1 MLKAFKAVA
10 GIACLVALL
19 ASVNLWGQGI
29 FATLTG
35 VVSDPSGAMV
45 NGAKVTLVDATSGS
59 ARETVTNSDGYFTFA
74 SVAVGKYNVSVEAQ
88 GFQTYKADGITL
100 GGSEK
105 RNLNVSL
112 LVGSTSQTV
121 EVSADVTPLVTTDS
135 AEKSFTLETKELQNL
150 VQVGSDAAEYIK
162 VMPGFAVQNGTSNKA
177 NYSGEVIGINAN
189 GDAGSQ
195 SPLNNASTYNGLP
208 SNSLDITMDGAHVA
222 DPGCNCDTPVNPN
235 SDFLQEFRVL
245 AGNFSAENQ
254 KGPIVITSVTKSG
267 GQKLHGSGF
276 FSARNYELNAND
288 WLNNFNN
295 SPKPAN
301 KYYYPGGA
309 IGGKV
314 PHTHDKL
321 FFFAGFE
328 YFYQVLDTGLLRA
341 TVPTANMLTGNFS
354 TSELAKIQYA
364 DPGSQTYKT
373 AAGGPAGTACPGTAV
388 KPDTTKGE
396 QPYLPCLNP
405 AAMAAFGFTQDTG
418 DLGWSG
424 NIPSN
429 YLNQH
434 MVALMGLYPKA
445 NADPQQTQG
454 YNYVQSEIFNQNNT
468 QFDTREDYNISD
480 TTKLFV
486 RYNYQKETQQ
496 FPVGLWWRN
505 GAQVP
510 YPTAIEGK
518 NRSQSISGSLT
529 HVFSPT
535 MTNETVVAYTLVK
548 FPNVFANPKAVDRT
562 QVGFNVQGLFNNGVT
577 QIPSFGSFGGETA
590 LVFNPGGFE
599 AGGAASGLYANK
611 YMPEISDTLTKVV
624 KMHTLKVGFF
634 WEWIRNAQPANNDTN
649 GQFQFVSGGS
659 NPLYSTGDA
668 YADEVLGIASHYDEA
683 TKNRI
688 NDIAYNTYEFFVQDD
703 WKASKRLTIN
713 AGLRM
718 SHIQPWYDRLGYGFA
733 IFNQNA
739 YTQGGGASCTGAP
752 TFCGY
757 QWHSQTGSV
766 PLGGYPTRSL
776 FYSPRLGAAYNL
788 FGDGKTVIR
797 GGWGRYYFHV
807 GQFTSGLDAS
817 AGVKSIG
824 YDKQVSTNSS
834 TTNPT
839 TQPIL
844 VDPLNAQMAALA
856 PWNGASS
863 NVGISDFASQSW
875 FSATPSGPSAVDG
888 KDDQMGYTDT
898 WNLTISRQLPWSS
911 MFEASYIGNRSR
923 DLASGGNG
931 GSVGINTLNINAVPL
946 GDMLASNNE
955 GADPN
960 SLNSGAFRPI
970 QGYGDL
976 NVTTNNG
983 FANYHGLQ
991 AIWARTRGRYTINLN
1006 YTFSK
1011 AEQILG
1017 TSGGNLIDQFD
1028 VNRNFGVAPNNRK
1041 HLFNAVYSVELPKAN
1056 INKYAGGI
1064 INGWQLTGIV
1074 QMQSGPNLTGFQNQN
1089 FGMGYKGSNG
1099 ANLSNAVIPV
1109 PGVDCSNPADP
1120 NFSECHAIS
1129 NVSLLGTP
1137 NIQLN
1142 PMLTC
1147 NPASGL
1153 KSHQYINGNCFAA
1166 PSQVGQNGPI
1176 VLPAIYGPSY
1186 FNWDMGLF
1194 KNFNITESQ
1203 RLQFRFNL
1211 YNWMNHPLWSFNGG
1225 NLSLTYNQDTSANNY
1240 TMTQQN
1246 STFGYTTQKQGHRII
1261 EMGVKYY
1268 F

>member
-1 MLKAFKAVA
+1 MSKISKLAVVVCVFA
-10 GIACLVALL
+10 LVSAN
-19 ASVNLWGQGI
+19 AWGQGI

-35 VVSDPSGAMV
+35 VVSDPSHAV
-45 NGAKVTLVDATSGS
+45 VKGAKVTLTDAGSGS
-59 ARETVTNSDGYFTFA
+59 ARETVTNDDGYFTFA
-74 SVAVGKYNVSVEAQ
+74 SVAVGKYNLSIEAQ
-88 GFQTYKADGITL
+88 GFQSYKADGIAL
-100 GGSEK
+100 GGAEK
-105 RNLNVSL
+105 RNLNVVLS
-112 LVGSTSQTV
+112 VGATSQTV
-121 EVSADVTPLVTTDS
+121 EVSAEIAPLVTTDS
-135 AEKSFTLETKELQNL
+135 PEKSYTLEAKELQNL

-276 FSARNYELNAND
+276 FSARNFKLNAND

-295 SPKPAN
+295 QPKPAN
-301 KYYYPGGA
+301 KYYYPGGT

-314 PHTHDKL
+314 PKTHGKL

-328 YFYQVLDTGLLRA
+328 YYYQVLDTGLLRA
-341 TVPTANMLTGNFS
+341 TVPTANMLNGNFS
-354 TSELAKIQYA
+354 TSELEKIGWK
-364 DPGSQTYKT
+364 DSTHFFNT
-373 AAGGPAGTACPGTAV
+373 ASGNPVGTACPGTSVTA
-388 KPDTTKGE
+388 KN
-396 QPYLPCLNP
+396 YLPCLNQDSLN
-405 AAMAAFGFTQDTG
+405 AFGATPDGSGGYNVQIPPA
-418 DLGWSG
+418 DL
-424 NIPSN
+424 NAN
-429 YLNQH
+429 ML
-434 MVALMGLYPKA
+434 ALMKLYPTA
-445 NADPQQTQG
+445 NADPNATQG

-480 TTKLFV
+480 STKLFV

-518 NRSQSISGSLT
+518 NRSQSVSGSLT

-548 FPNVFANPKAVDRT
+548 FPNVFADPAKVNRSN
-562 QVGFNVQGLFNNGVT
+562 VGYNVQGIFNNGVS
-577 QIPSFGSFGGETA
+577 QIPSFGSFGSETA

-599 AGGAASGLYANK
+599 AGGASQGLYANK
-611 YMPEISDTLTKVV
+611 YMPEISDTLTKVIRT
-624 KMHTLKVGFF
+624 HTLKAGFF

-649 GQFQFVSGGS
+649 GLLQFVSGS
-659 NPLYSTGDA
+659 NSLYSTGDS
-668 YADEVLGIASHYDEA
+668 YADEVLGISSDYTET
-683 TKNRI
+683 TKNRL

-703 WKASKRLTIN
+703 WKATKRLTVN
-713 AGLRM
+713 LGVRF
-718 SHIQPWYDRLGYGFA
+718 SHIQPWYDRLGFGFST
-733 IFNQNA
+733 FNLNA
-739 YTQGGGASCTGAP
+739 YTAGGGATCTGAP

-757 QWHSQTGSV
+757 QWHSMDSSV

-776 FYSPRLGAAYNL
+776 FYQPRLGAAYDL
-788 FGDGKTVIR
+788 FGDGKTVLR

-807 GQFTSGLDAS
+807 GQFTNGLDAS
-817 AGVKSIG
+817 AGVK
-824 YDKQVSTNSS
+824 
-834 TTNPT
+834 TTEYSNGQISESKT
-839 TQPIL
+839 TSQPIL
-844 VDPLNAQMAALA
+844 VNPLPAALA
-856 PWNGASS
+856 TKAPWSNAAS
-863 NVGISDFASQSW
+863 NVGISDVSGQSW
-875 FSATPSGPSAVDG
+875 FSATPSSPSAVDG
-888 KDDQMGYTDT
+888 SDDQMGYTDT
-898 WNLTISRQLPWSS
+898 WNLTVSHQLPWSS
-911 MFEASYIGNRSR
+911 LFEVSYIGNRSR
-923 DLASGGNG
+923 NLASGGNG
-931 GSVGINTLNINAVPL
+931 GSVGFNTLNINPIPVGA
-946 GDMLASNNE
+946 MLASNNN

-960 SLNSGAFRPI
+960 SLNSANFRPI
-970 QGYGDL
+970 AGYGDL
-976 NVTTNNG
+976 YVSTNNG
-983 FANYHGLQ
+983 HANYNGLQ
-991 AIWARTRGRYTINLN
+991 AIWMRTKGRYTVNLN

-1011 AEQILG
+1011 AEQILYG
-1017 TSGGNLIDQFD
+1017 ANSNLIDQFD
-1028 VNRNFGVAPNNRK
+1028 VNRNFGVAPNSRK

-1056 INKYAGGI
+1056 VNKWLGGAV
-1064 INGWQLTGIV
+1064 NGWQVTGIV
-1074 QMQSGPNLTGFQNQN
+1074 QLQSGPNLTGFQNQN
-1089 FGMGYKGSNG
+1089 FGMSYGGVLGPNGSSAIIPGSQSAQNPNG
-1099 ANLSNAVIPV
+1099 I
-1109 PGVDCSNPADP
+1109 
-1120 NFSECHAIS
+1120 AIT
-1129 NVSLLGTP
+1129 NTSLLGTP
-1137 NIQLN
+1137 DIQLN

-1153 KSHQYINGNCFAA
+1153 KSHQFVNANCFA
-1166 PSQVGQNGPI
+1166 PPTQVGQNGPI
-1176 VLPAIYGPSY
+1176 VLPAIYGPAY

-1194 KNFNITESQ
+1194 KNFQITENQ

-1225 NLSLTYNQDTSANNY
+1225 NLGLSYTQDASGNI
-1240 TMTQQN
+1240 TQSN